1 MNDMPR
7 HERPMSEQFR
17 LVARKFCAANAKARR
32 FEAIKSTELERRKK
46 DLIRERGPMPDAAA
60 EREVKASDDWMQF
73 LEEGVAAMNEAERHK
88 LHMELLEIQRW
99 EINDANASHRAEM
112 KHLNGAP

>member
-73 LEEGVAAMNEAERHK
+73 LEDGVAAK